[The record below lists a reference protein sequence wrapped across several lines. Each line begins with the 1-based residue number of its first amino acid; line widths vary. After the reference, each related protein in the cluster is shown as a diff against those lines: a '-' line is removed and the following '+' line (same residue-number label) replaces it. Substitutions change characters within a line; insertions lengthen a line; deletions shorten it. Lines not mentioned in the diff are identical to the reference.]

1 MDNSK
6 FCFAPFREALIDTDG
21 SMMPCC
27 EYKIKSNLT
36 FNDFDKWWDEE
47 TELVRKD
54 FISETHNEGC
64 TYCKDKESIPG
75 GTRHRVNVNS
85 RYTLTLKK
93 EEHDDPVRRKTPEF
107 LEIRFGNYC
116 NLKCIM
122 CGPYAS
128 SSIAQEINEN
138 RGLYFKNK
146 INYRNNKTIRW
157 WEEPGALEKL
167 KYLAKN
173 AKYLTFTGGE
183 PMMIPEV
190 VDILSEADPSC
201 QISFSTNLTRL
212 NSKILNVFEKFE
224 SISLSVSLEGVSTHN
239 DYIRHG
245 SEWAQIVESIKILK
259 QRSNVRINI
268 AHVMQHTT
276 VFAFPKLAKFFEE
289 YQLLST
295 FNAVYHPPGFL
306 TVNSVHPRDMDT
318 FKDYLAKHPHTTIES
333 WIKDYKFDEY
343 YHKNFKNYVGML
355 DQIRDTDFRDVFTPQ
370 WD

>member
-1 MDNSK
+1 MNNSK

-27 EYKIKSNLT
+27 EYKIKSNLK
-36 FNDFDKWWDEE
+36 FNQFDEWWDNE
-47 TELVRKD
+47 TAPVRDD
-54 FISETHNEGC
+54 FINDVHNEGC
-64 TYCKDKESIPG
+64 TYCKDKEKIPG

-85 RYTLTLKK
+85 RYTLTLTP
-93 EEHDDPVRRKTPEF
+93 EEQANPTRRETPEF

-116 NLKCIM
+116 NLRCIM

-146 INYRNNKTIRW
+146 INYRNSPTIRW
-157 WEEPGALEKL
+157 WEEPGALDKL
-167 KYLAKN
+167 KHLAKN
-173 AKYLTFTGGE
+173 AKHLSFTGGE

-190 VDILSEADPSC
+190 FDILSDADPSC
-201 QISFSTNLTRL
+201 NISFSTNLTRL
-212 NSKILNVFEKFE
+212 NSKLLNVFEKFE
-224 SISLSVSLEGVSTHN
+224 LIKLSVSLEGVGAHN

-245 SEWAQIVESIKILK
+245 SEWNQIIESIKILK

-276 VFAFPKLAKFFEE
+276 VFAFPKLSEFLEE

-306 TVNSVHPRDMDT
+306 GADSIHPRDMDS
-318 FKDYLAKHPHTTIES
+318 FREYLVNHPHKTIES
-333 WIKDYKFDEY
+333 WLENYKFDEY
-343 YHKNFKNYVGML
+343 YHKNFKNYVAML
-355 DQIRDTDFRDVFTPQ
+355 DQIRGTDFHVVFSPQ